1 MINKGL
7 LISDA
12 WSMHPELPCLASRN
26 SSRDPL
32 AVKDFGRTRPVKYD
46 LPNSRREQRCRSS
59 FEASSAC
66 RADFLGPA
74 CEAITAEFP

>member
-12 WSMHPELPCLASRN
+12 WSMHPELPCLASAN

-32 AVKDFGRTRPVKYD
+32 AVKDFGRTREAKHDPS
-46 LPNSRREQRCRSS
+46 NSRREQR
-59 FEASSAC
+59 
-66 RADFLGPA
+66 
-74 CEAITAEFP
+74 